1 MIEIDPAVF
10 ICAYDGN
17 RMELRNGRYSAF
29 YACPAYASERHC
41 TNRLS
46 MKDADEIIG
55 ECKIPEKIYQIRR
68 FQVFYKLDQGIKLY
82 YIRRREK

>member
-1 MIEIDPAVF
+1 MENEAAIF

-46 MKDADEIIG
+46 MTDADMIIR
-55 ECKIPEKIYQIRR
+55 ECIIPEQIYQIQR
-68 FQVFYKLDQGIKLY
+68 FQVYYKLDQGIKLY